1 MQKSPISLLL
11 AEKGRQ
17 YIRPSLIVS
26 LFPKILGKGYDW
38 PPHSGHCS
46 NRLVAFLEHQRKE
59 RFHSRGRHLYKFIG
73 TKDNIYMHIKRV
85 QLPQDWSGTLTWPP
99 FHCLEHQ

>member
-46 NRLVAFLEHQRKE
+46 N
-59 RFHSRGRHLYKFIG
+59 KFGLIV
-73 TKDNIYMHIKRV
+73 IKN
-85 QLPQDWSGTLTWPP
+85 
-99 FHCLEHQ
+99 